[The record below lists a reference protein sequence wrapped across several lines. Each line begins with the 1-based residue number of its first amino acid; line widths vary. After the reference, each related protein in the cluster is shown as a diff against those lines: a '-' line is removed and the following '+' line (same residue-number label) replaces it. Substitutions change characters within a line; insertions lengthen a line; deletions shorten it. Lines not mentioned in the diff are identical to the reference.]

1 MMGLER
7 SKNMNIFDKV
17 DENLFRPLTGINKRK
32 YVDILA
38 LIWDKCK
45 RMPMYAIEKSTIF
58 DMVEDYFYGLDE
70 QVELD
75 LEEQEETDGNIADAR
90 VIAGGFVRRLRETG
104 WLTEKEGEYEEESKL
119 AINYKVVPLLKSFQE
134 IISPTI
140 ITYKG
145 KLFKIYSMFE
155 HISEQG
161 SPYEG
166 VLKEASEDFDN
177 LNQALRILAASIEDY
192 INNLTQGKKPEEVL
206 EFFEKYEEKIV
217 VGSYHRFK
225 TNDNLFY
232 YRTSLYESLDK
243 CEDVLMDALVTDYMD
258 AERVDKAEATVK
270 IKELITKVRMDIEEM
285 EAIMRSIDD
294 RHIIYRTRAV
304 QREQFLLLSDG
315 SVKSKINNMLQYYA
329 SQISTKEDLY
339 EDDETICQN
348 VFQIFGQNYID
359 STSLATPVKKRRSS
373 SIELMAVI
381 DELDMELVEEK
392 NRKMMEYIRNA
403 LTSENVNS
411 FAKDILQGKTAVSIS
426 SVFKDNP
433 DILTKVI
440 GLYTYSQTPE
450 REYEIR
456 LKDTFVECNGVRF
469 KEFVVEERKG

>member
-1 MMGLER
+1 
-7 SKNMNIFDKV
+7 MNIFDEV

-58 DMVEDYFYGLDE
+58 DMVEDYVYGLDE

-75 LEEQEETDGNIADAR
+75 IEEQEEMDGNNVDAR
-90 VIAGGFVRRLRETG
+90 AIAGGFVRRLKETG
-104 WLTEKEGEYEEESKL
+104 WLTEKEGEYEEEAKL
-119 AINYKVVPLLKSFQE
+119 AIQYKVVPLLKSFQE

-177 LNQALRILAASIEDY
+177 LNQALRILAASIEDH
-192 INNLTQGKKPEEVL
+192 INQLTQGKKPEEVL
-206 EFFEKYEEKIV
+206 AFFEKYEEKIV

-243 CEDVLMDALVTDYMD
+243 CEDVLLDALVIDYMD
-258 AERVDKAEATVK
+258 AERVDREEAAVK

-285 EAIMRSIDD
+285 EAIMRTIDD
-294 RHIIYRTRAV
+294 RHILYRARAV
-304 QREQFLLLSDG
+304 QRAQFLLLSDG
-315 SVKSKINNMLQYYA
+315 SIKSKINTMLQYYV
-329 SQISTKEDLY
+329 SQIVTKEDLY
-339 EDDETICQN
+339 KDDETICQG
-348 VFQIFGQNYID
+348 VFQIYGQNYMD
-359 STSLATPVKKRRSS
+359 SASLATPVKKRRSS
-373 SIELMAVI
+373 PIALMNVIE
-381 DELDMELVEEK
+381 ELDMELVEEK
-392 NRKMMEYIRNA
+392 NRKMLEYIRNA
-403 LTSENVNS
+403 LTSENVNA
-411 FAKDILQGKTAVSIS
+411 FARDILNGKKAVSIS
-426 SVFKDNP
+426 SVFTNNP
-433 DILTKVI
+433 EIFTKVI

-456 LKDTFVECNGVRF
+456 LKDNFVECNGVRF
-469 KEFVVEERKG
+469 KEFIVEERKG

>member
-1 MMGLER
+1 
-7 SKNMNIFDKV
+7 MNIFDEV

-58 DMVEDYFYGLDE
+58 DMVEDYVYGLDE

-75 LEEQEETDGNIADAR
+75 IEEQEEMDGNNVDAR
-90 VIAGGFVRRLRETG
+90 AIAGGFVRRLKETG
-104 WLTEKEGEYEEESKL
+104 WLTEKEGEYEEEAKL
-119 AINYKVVPLLKSFQE
+119 AIQYKVVPLLKSFQE

-177 LNQALRILAASIEDY
+177 LNQALRILAASIEDH
-192 INNLTQGKKPEEVL
+192 INQLTQGKKPEEVL
-206 EFFEKYEEKIV
+206 AFFEKYEEKIV

-243 CEDVLMDALVTDYMD
+243 CEDVLLDALVIDYMD
-258 AERVDKAEATVK
+258 AERVDREEAAVK

-285 EAIMRSIDD
+285 EAIMRTIDD
-294 RHIIYRTRAV
+294 RHILYRARAV
-304 QREQFLLLSDG
+304 QRAQFLLLSDG
-315 SVKSKINNMLQYYA
+315 SIKSKINTMLQYYV
-329 SQISTKEDLY
+329 SQIVTKEDLY
-339 EDDETICQN
+339 KDDETICQG
-348 VFQIFGQNYID
+348 VFQIYGQNYMD
-359 STSLATPVKKRRSS
+359 SASLATPVKKRRSS
-373 SIELMAVI
+373 PIALMNVIE
-381 DELDMELVEEK
+381 ELDMELVEEK
-392 NRKMMEYIRNA
+392 NRKMLEYIRNA
-403 LTSENVNS
+403 LTSENVNA
-411 FAKDILQGKTAVSIS
+411 FARDILNGKKAVSIS
-426 SVFKDNP
+426 SVFTNNP
-433 DILTKVI
+433 EIFTKVI

-456 LKDTFVECNGVRF
+456 LKDNFVECNGVRF
-469 KEFVVEERKG
+469 KEFIVEERKTKDGY

>member
-1 MMGLER
+1 
-7 SKNMNIFDKV
+7 MNIFDKV

-32 YVDILA
+32 YVDILT

-45 RMPMYAIEKSTIF
+45 RMPMYAIEKSTTF
-58 DMVEDYFYGLDE
+58 DMVEDYIYGLDE

-75 LEEQEETDGNIADAR
+75 LEEQAETDGNIADTR
-90 VIAGGFVRRLRETG
+90 VIAGGFIRRLKETG

-177 LNQALRILAASIEDY
+177 LNQALRILSASIEDH
-192 INNLTQGKKPEEVL
+192 INNLTQGKKPDEVL
-206 EFFEKYEEKIV
+206 EFF
-217 VGSYHRFK
+217 
-225 TNDNLFY
+225 
-232 YRTSLYESLDK
+232 DK
-243 CEDVLMDALVTDYMD
+243 CEGGLMDALVTDYMD

-285 EAIMRSIDD
+285 EAIMRTIDD

-304 QREQFLLLSDG
+304 QRAQFLLLSDG

-329 SQISTKEDLY
+329 SQIKTKEDLY
-339 EDDETICQN
+339 EDDETVCQN
-348 VFQIFGQNYID
+348 VFQIFGQNFFD
-359 STSLATPVKKRRSS
+359 SASLATPVKKRCSS
-373 SIELMAVI
+373 PIELMSVI

-392 NRKMMEYIRNA
+392 NRKMMDYIRNA

-411 FAKDILQGKTAVSIS
+411 FAKDILQGKTAISIS

-433 DILTKVI
+433 EILTKVI

-469 KEFVVEERKG
+469 KEFIVEERKG

>member
-1 MMGLER
+1 M
-7 SKNMNIFDKV
+7 NMNIFDEV

-32 YVDILA
+32 YVDILTI
-38 LIWDKCK
+38 IWDKCK

-58 DMVEDYFYGLDE
+58 DMVEDYFCGLDE

-75 LEEQEETDGNIADAR
+75 IEEQDETDGNIADAR
-90 VIAGGFVRRLRETG
+90 VLAGGFVRRIKNTG

-119 AINYKVVPLLKSFQE
+119 AINYKVVPILKSFQE
-134 IISPTI
+134 IISPMI

-177 LNQALRILAASIEDY
+177 LNQALRILSASIEDH
-192 INNLTQGKKPEEVL
+192 INNLTQGKRPEEVL
-206 EFFEKYEEKIV
+206 EFFETYEEKIV

-243 CEDVLMDALVTDYMD
+243 CEDVLMDALVADYRD
-258 AERVDKAEATVK
+258 AERVDKAEAAVR

-285 EAIMRSIDD
+285 EAIMRTIDD
-294 RHIIYRTRAV
+294 RHILYRTRAV
-304 QREQFLLLSDG
+304 QRAQFLLLSDG
-315 SVKSKINNMLQYYA
+315 SVKSKINNILQYYV
-329 SQISTKEDLY
+329 SQINTKEDLY
-339 EDDETICQN
+339 EDDDTMCQEI
-348 VFQIFGQNYID
+348 FQVFGQNYID
-359 STSLATPVKKRRSS
+359 SSSLATPVKKRRSS
-373 SIELMAVI
+373 PIELMAVI

-392 NRKMMEYIRNA
+392 NRKMMEYIKNA

-411 FAKDILQGKTAVSIS
+411 FANDILKGRMAVSVGA
-426 SVFKDNP
+426 VFENKP
-433 DILTKVI
+433 DTLAKII

-456 LKDTFVECNGVRF
+456 LKDTVVESNGVRF
-469 KEFVVEERKG
+469 KEFIIEKRKG